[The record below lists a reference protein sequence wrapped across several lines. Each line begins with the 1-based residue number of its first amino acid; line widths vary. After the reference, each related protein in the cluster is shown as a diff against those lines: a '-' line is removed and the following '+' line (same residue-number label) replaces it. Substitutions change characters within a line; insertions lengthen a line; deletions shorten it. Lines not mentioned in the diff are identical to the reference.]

1 MEKCLYLFSRE
12 DILQDWCMVI
22 RNICKGFMKPEDKIL
37 VIEANRTGMLYLRDF
52 WNYRELFFTLAWRDI
67 VVRYKQTIVGILWT
81 ILRPLATMIVFTVV
95 FGKIAKLPSDAG
107 VPYVLMVF
115 GGMLPWQFI
124 SSTITTGSDALVGN
138 HALISKV
145 YFPRMII
152 PTARIIMSL
161 VELLINAVLFALLF
175 IWYGY
180 APSWHIVFLPL
191 FLFLAVLLAL
201 GVTYFISSLN
211 VKYRDFQYVVPF
223 IVQFGLYISPIG
235 FSSSV
240 VPEKWRLIYALNPVV
255 GIVDGIRWSLFNS
268 PLLPETVISAAVISV
283 LFFLFGIWFFR
294 KLESEFADF
303 I

>member
-1 MEKCLYLFSRE
+1 
-12 DILQDWCMVI
+12 
-22 RNICKGFMKPEDKIL
+22 MKPEEKVL

-81 ILRPLATMIVFTVV
+81 VLRPLATMIIFTVV

-107 VPYVLMVF
+107 VPCVLMVF

-124 SSTITTGSDALVGN
+124 SGTITTGSDALVGN
-138 HALISKV
+138 QALISKV

-152 PTARIIMSL
+152 PTARIIMAL
-161 VELLINAVLFALLF
+161 VELLINAVIFAVLFAWF
-175 IWYGY
+175 RYV
-180 APSWHIVFLPL
+180 PSWHIVFLPL
-191 FLFLAVLLAL
+191 FLVMAVLLAL
-201 GVTYFISSLN
+201 GTTYFISSLN

-223 IVQFGLYISPIG
+223 LVQLGLYISPIG

-240 VPEKWRLIYALNPVV
+240 VPEKWRLIYACNPVV
-255 GIVDGIRWSLFNS
+255 GIVDGVRWCLFDS
-268 PLLPETVISAAVISV
+268 PLMTESVIAAAVISV
-283 LFFLFGIWFFR
+283 LIFLFGIWFFR
-294 KLESEFADF
+294 KMESEFADF

>member
-1 MEKCLYLFSRE
+1 
-12 DILQDWCMVI
+12 
-22 RNICKGFMKPEDKIL
+22 MKPEDKIL

-81 ILRPLATMIVFTVV
+81 ILRPLATMIIFTFV

-124 SSTITTGSDALVGN
+124 SGTITLGSDALVGN
-138 HALISKV
+138 RGLISKV
-145 YFPRMII
+145 YFPRIII
-152 PTARIIMSL
+152 PTARTITAL
-161 VELLINAVLFALLF
+161 VELLINALLFMLLF
-175 IWYGY
+175 IWYFY
-180 APSWHIVFLPL
+180 VPSWHIVFLPL
-191 FLFLAVLLAL
+191 FLLMAVLLAL
-201 GVTYFISSLN
+201 GTTYFISSLN

-223 IVQFGLYISPIG
+223 IVQLGLYISPIG

-240 VPEKWRLIYALNPVV
+240 VPEKWRLLYACNPVV
-255 GIVDGIRWSLFNS
+255 GIVDGIRWCLFNS
-268 PLLPETVISAAVISV
+268 PLMTESVIAAAMISI
-283 LFFLFGIWFFR
+283 LIFLFGVWFFR
-294 KLESEFADF
+294 KTESEFADF

>member
-1 MEKCLYLFSRE
+1 
-12 DILQDWCMVI
+12 
-22 RNICKGFMKPEDKIL
+22 MKPEEKIL

-81 ILRPLATMIVFTVV
+81 VLRPLATMTIFTVV

-115 GGMLPWQFI
+115 AGMLPWQFI
-124 SSTITTGSDALVGN
+124 SGTITTGSDALVGN
-138 HALISKV
+138 QALISKV

-152 PTARIIMSL
+152 PTARIIMAL
-161 VELLINAVLFALLF
+161 VELMINSVIFAFLFAWF
-175 IWYGY
+175 RYV
-180 APSWHIVFLPL
+180 PSWHIVFLPL
-191 FLFLAVLLAL
+191 FLIMAVLLAL

-223 IVQFGLYISPIG
+223 FVQFGLYISPIG

-240 VPEKWRLIYALNPVV
+240 VPEKWRQLYACNPVV
-255 GIVDGIRWSLFNS
+255 GIVDGVRWCLFNS
-268 PLLPETVISAAVISV
+268 SLMVESVVSAAVISV
-283 LFFLFGIWFFR
+283 LLFWFGIWFFR
-294 KLESEFADF
+294 KMECQFADF

>member
-1 MEKCLYLFSRE
+1 
-12 DILQDWCMVI
+12 
-22 RNICKGFMKPEDKIL
+22 MKPEENIL

-81 ILRPLATMIVFTVV
+81 VLRPMATMAVFTVV

-115 GGMLPWQFI
+115 AGMLPWQFI
-124 SSTITTGSDALVGN
+124 SGTITTGSDALVGN
-138 HALISKV
+138 QGLISKV

-152 PTARIIMSL
+152 PTARIIMAL
-161 VELLINAVLFALLF
+161 VELLINSVIFAVLFVWF
-175 IWYGY
+175 RCI
-180 APSWHIVFLPL
+180 PSWHVVFLPL
-191 FLFLAVLLAL
+191 FLLMAILLSL
-201 GVTYFISSLN
+201 GVTYFICSLN
-211 VKYRDFQYVVPF
+211 VKYRDFQYVIPF

-240 VPEKWRLIYALNPVV
+240 VPEQWRLLYACNPVV
-255 GIVDGIRWSLFNS
+255 GIVDGVRWCLFNS
-268 PLLPETVISAAVISV
+268 PLMPEAVISASVISV

-294 KLESEFADF
+294 KMESEFADF

>member
-1 MEKCLYLFSRE
+1 
-12 DILQDWCMVI
+12 
-22 RNICKGFMKPEDKIL
+22 MKPEDKIL
-37 VIEANRTGMLYLRDF
+37 VIEANRTGLLYLRDF

-152 PTARIIMSL
+152 PTARIIMAL
-161 VELLINAVLFALLF
+161 VELLINAVLFGILF
-175 IWYGY
+175 AFYRY
-180 APSWHIVFLPL
+180 VPSWHIVFLPL

-240 VPEKWRLIYALNPVV
+240 VPEKWRLIYALNPVA
-255 GIVDGIRWSLFNS
+255 GIVDGIRWCLFNS

-283 LFFLFGIWFFR
+283 LFAPRFVVERETAQTGN
-294 KLESEFADF
+294 
-303 I
+303 

>member
-1 MEKCLYLFSRE
+1 
-12 DILQDWCMVI
+12 
-22 RNICKGFMKPEDKIL
+22 MKPEEKIL

-67 VVRYKQTIVGILWT
+67 IVRYKQTIVGILWT
-81 ILRPLATMIVFTVV
+81 ILRPVATMAIFTIV

-124 SSTITTGSDALVGN
+124 SGTITTGSDALVGN
-138 HALISKV
+138 QALISKV
-145 YFPRMII
+145 YFPRIII
-152 PTARIIMSL
+152 PTARIIMAL
-161 VELLINAVLFALLF
+161 VELLINSVIFAVLF
-175 IWYGY
+175 IWFGY
-180 APSWHIVFLPL
+180 LPHWQIVFLPL
-191 FLFLAVLLAL
+191 FLLLAVLLAL
-201 GVTYFISSLN
+201 GATYFISSLN

-223 IVQFGLYISPIG
+223 IVQLGLYISPIG

-240 VPEKWRLIYALNPVV
+240 VPEQWRLLYACNPVV
-255 GIVDGIRWSLFNS
+255 GIVDGVRWCLFNS
-268 PLLPETVISAAVISV
+268 PLMPEAVISAAVISV

-294 KLESEFADF
+294 RMEYEFADF

>member
-1 MEKCLYLFSRE
+1 MRPEEK
-12 DILQDWCMVI
+12 V
-22 RNICKGFMKPEDKIL
+22 L

-81 ILRPLATMIVFTVV
+81 ILRPVATMSVFTVV

-115 GGMLPWQFI
+115 AGMLPWQFI
-124 SSTITTGSDALVGN
+124 SGTITTGSDALVGN
-138 HALISKV
+138 QALISKV

-152 PTARIIMSL
+152 PTARIIMAL
-161 VELLINAVLFALLF
+161 VEFLINAVIFAVLFAWF
-175 IWYGY
+175 RYV
-180 APSWHIVFLPL
+180 PSWQIVFLPL
-191 FLFLAVLLAL
+191 FLFMGILLAL

-223 IVQFGLYISPIG
+223 FVQFGLYVSPIG

-240 VPEKWRLIYALNPVV
+240 VPEKWRLLYACNPVV
-255 GIVDGIRWSLFNS
+255 GIVDGVRWCLFNS
-268 PLLPETVISAAVISV
+268 SLMAESVVSAAVISV
-283 LFFLFGIWFFR
+283 AFFLFGIWFFR
-294 KLESEFADF
+294 KMEYQFADF

>member
-1 MEKCLYLFSRE
+1 
-12 DILQDWCMVI
+12 
-22 RNICKGFMKPEDKIL
+22 MKPEDKIL
-37 VIEANRTGMLYLRDF
+37 VIEANRTGLLYLRDF

-152 PTARIIMSL
+152 PTARIIMAL
-161 VELLINAVLFALLF
+161 VELLINAVLFGILF
-175 IWYGY
+175 AFYRY
-180 APSWHIVFLPL
+180 VPSWHIVFLPL

-255 GIVDGIRWSLFNS
+255 GIVDGIRWCLFNS

>member
-1 MEKCLYLFSRE
+1 
-12 DILQDWCMVI
+12 
-22 RNICKGFMKPEDKIL
+22 MKPEDKRL

-152 PTARIIMSL
+152 PTARIIMAL
-161 VELLINAVLFALLF
+161 VELLINAVLFGILF
-175 IWYGY
+175 AFYRY
-180 APSWHIVFLPL
+180 VPSWHIVFLPL

-255 GIVDGIRWSLFNS
+255 GIVDGIRWCLFNS

>member
-1 MEKCLYLFSRE
+1 M
-12 DILQDWCMVI
+12 
-22 RNICKGFMKPEDKIL
+22 

-67 VVRYKQTIVGILWT
+67 IVRYKQTIVGILWT
-81 ILRPLATMIVFTVV
+81 FLRPVATMLVFTVV

-115 GGMLPWQFI
+115 AGMLPWQFI
-124 SSTITTGSDALVGN
+124 SGTITTGSDALVGN
-138 HALISKV
+138 QALISKV
-145 YFPRMII
+145 YFPRIII
-152 PTARIIMSL
+152 PTARIIMAL
-161 VELLINAVLFALLF
+161 VELLINSAIFAILF

-180 APSWHIVFLPL
+180 LPHWQIVFLPL
-191 FLFLAVLLAL
+191 FLLLAVLLAL
-201 GVTYFISSLN
+201 GATYFISSLN

-240 VPEKWRLIYALNPVV
+240 VPENWRLLYACNPVV
-255 GIVDGIRWSLFNS
+255 GIVDGIRWCLFQS
-268 PLLPETVISAAVISV
+268 PLMPESVICSSV
-283 LFFLFGIWFFR
+283 VSILIFLFGFLFFR
-294 KLESEFADF
+294 KMEREFADF

>member
-1 MEKCLYLFSRE
+1 MESGKR
-12 DILQDWCMVI
+12 
-22 RNICKGFMKPEDKIL
+22 IL

-81 ILRPLATMIVFTVV
+81 VLRPLATMAVFTVI
-95 FGKIAKLPSDAG
+95 FGKIANLPSDEG

-124 SSTITTGSDALVGN
+124 SSTVTTGSDALVGN
-138 HALISKV
+138 QALISKV

-152 PTARIIMSL
+152 PTARIIMAL
-161 VELLINAVLFALLF
+161 VELLINAVLFAALF
-175 IWYGY
+175 AWYRY
-180 APSWHIVFLPL
+180 VPSWQIVFLPL

-201 GVTYFISSLN
+201 GSTYFISALN

-223 IVQFGLYISPIG
+223 VVQLGLYISPIG
-235 FSSSV
+235 FSSAV
-240 VPEKWRLIYALNPVV
+240 VPEKWRMLYACNPVV
-255 GIVDGIRWSLFNS
+255 GIVDGIRWCLFNS
-268 PLLPETVISAAVISV
+268 PLMTQSVISAAVISV
-283 LFFLFGIWFFR
+283 LIFLFGIWFFR
-294 KLESEFADF
+294 RMEYEFADF

>member
-1 MEKCLYLFSRE
+1 
-12 DILQDWCMVI
+12 
-22 RNICKGFMKPEDKIL
+22 MKPKENLL

-67 VVRYKQTIVGILWT
+67 IVRYKQTIVGVLWT
-81 ILRPLATMIVFTVV
+81 VLRPVATMAVFTVV

-115 GGMLPWQFI
+115 AGMLPWQFI
-124 SSTITTGSDALVGN
+124 SGTITTGSDALVGN
-138 HALISKV
+138 QALISKV

-152 PTARIIMSL
+152 PTARIIMAL
-161 VELLINAVLFALLF
+161 VELLINSAIFAFLFVWF
-175 IWYGY
+175 RYI
-180 APSWHIVFLPL
+180 PSWHIVFLPL
-191 FLFLAVLLAL
+191 FLLMAVLLAL
-201 GVTYFISSLN
+201 GATYFISSLN

-240 VPEKWRLIYALNPVV
+240 VPEKWRLLYACNPVV
-255 GIVDGIRWSLFNS
+255 GIVDGVRWCLFES
-268 PLLPETVISAAVISV
+268 PLMTESVISAAVVSV
-283 LFFLFGIWFFR
+283 LFFLFGICFFR
-294 KLESEFADF
+294 KMESEFADF

>member
-1 MEKCLYLFSRE
+1 
-12 DILQDWCMVI
+12 
-22 RNICKGFMKPEDKIL
+22 MKPEDKIL

-67 VVRYKQTIVGILWT
+67 IVRYKQTIVGVLWT
-81 ILRPLATMIVFTVV
+81 ILRPVATMVVFTVV

-115 GGMLPWQFI
+115 AGMLPWQFI
-124 SSTITTGSDALVGN
+124 SGTITTGSDALVGN
-138 HALISKV
+138 QALISKV

-152 PTARIIMSL
+152 PTARIIMAL
-161 VELLINAVLFALLF
+161 VELLINSAIFAVLFVWF
-175 IWYGY
+175 HYI
-180 APSWHIVFLPL
+180 PSWHIVFLPL
-191 FLFLAVLLAL
+191 FLLIAVLLAL
-201 GVTYFISSLN
+201 GVTYFICSLN

-240 VPEKWRLIYALNPVV
+240 VPEKWRFLYACNPVV
-255 GIVDGIRWSLFNS
+255 GIVDGVRWCLFDS
-268 PLLPETVISAAVISV
+268 PLMPESVICAATVSV
-283 LFFLFGIWFFR
+283 LFFGFGIWFFR
-294 KLESEFADF
+294 KMESEFADF

>member
-1 MEKCLYLFSRE
+1 MRPEEK
-12 DILQDWCMVI
+12 V
-22 RNICKGFMKPEDKIL
+22 L

-81 ILRPLATMIVFTVV
+81 ILRPLATMVIFTFV

-124 SSTITTGSDALVGN
+124 SGTITTGCDALVGN
-138 HALISKV
+138 QALISKV
-145 YFPRMII
+145 YFPRIII
-152 PTARIIMSL
+152 PTARIIMAL
-161 VELLINAVLFALLF
+161 VELLINAVLFAVLF
-175 IWYGY
+175 AWFRYV
-180 APSWHIVFLPL
+180 PSWHIVFLPV
-191 FLFLAVLLAL
+191 FLLMAVLLAL

-223 IVQFGLYISPIG
+223 IVQLGLYISPIG

-240 VPEKWRLIYALNPVV
+240 VPEKWRQIYALNPVV
-255 GIVDGIRWSLFNS
+255 GIVDGIRWCLFES
-268 PLLPETVISAAVISV
+268 PLMTEAVTAAAVISI
-283 LFFLFGIWFFR
+283 LFFLFGVWFFR
-294 KLESEFADF
+294 KMETEFADF

>member
-1 MEKCLYLFSRE
+1 MRPEEK
-12 DILQDWCMVI
+12 V
-22 RNICKGFMKPEDKIL
+22 L

-67 VVRYKQTIVGILWT
+67 VVRYKQTIIGVLWT
-81 ILRPLATMIVFTVV
+81 ILRPLATMVIFTVV

-115 GGMLPWQFI
+115 AGMLPWQFI
-124 SSTITTGSDALVGN
+124 SGTITTGCDALVGN
-138 HALISKV
+138 AALISKV

-161 VELLINAVLFALLF
+161 VELLINAVLFAFLF
-175 IWYGY
+175 IWFGY
-180 APSWHIVFLPL
+180 VPSWNIIFLPL
-191 FLFLAVLLAL
+191 FLIMAVLLAL

-223 IVQFGLYISPIG
+223 LVQLGLYISPIG

-240 VPEKWRLIYALNPVV
+240 VPEKWRMFYVFNPVV
-255 GIVDGIRWSLFNS
+255 GIVDGVRWCLFNS
-268 PLLPETVISAAVISV
+268 PLMTEAVICAVIISV

-294 KLESEFADF
+294 KVESGFADF

>member
-1 MEKCLYLFSRE
+1 
-12 DILQDWCMVI
+12 
-22 RNICKGFMKPEDKIL
+22 MKPEDKIL
-37 VIEANRTGMLYLRDF
+37 VIEANRTGLLYLRDF

-152 PTARIIMSL
+152 PTARIIMAL
-161 VELLINAVLFALLF
+161 VELLINAVLFGILF
-175 IWYGY
+175 AFYRY
-180 APSWHIVFLPL
+180 VPSWHIVFLPL

-201 GVTYFISSLN
+201 GVTYFTSSLN

-240 VPEKWRLIYALNPVV
+240 VPEKWRLIYALNPVA
-255 GIVDGIRWSLFNS
+255 GIVDGIRWCLFNS

>member
-1 MEKCLYLFSRE
+1 
-12 DILQDWCMVI
+12 
-22 RNICKGFMKPEDKIL
+22 MKPEEKIL

-67 VVRYKQTIVGILWT
+67 IVRYKQTIVGILWT
-81 ILRPLATMIVFTVV
+81 ILRPVATMAIFTIV

-124 SSTITTGSDALVGN
+124 SGTITTGSDALVGN
-138 HALISKV
+138 QALISKV
-145 YFPRMII
+145 YFPRIII
-152 PTARIIMSL
+152 PTARIIMAL
-161 VELLINAVLFALLF
+161 VELLINSVIFAVLF
-175 IWYGY
+175 IWFGY
-180 APSWHIVFLPL
+180 LPHWQIVFLPL
-191 FLFLAVLLAL
+191 FLLLAVLLAL
-201 GVTYFISSLN
+201 GATYFISSLN

-223 IVQFGLYISPIG
+223 VVQLGLYISPIG

-240 VPEKWRLIYALNPVV
+240 VPEQWRLLYACNPVV
-255 GIVDGIRWSLFNS
+255 GIVDGVRWCLFNS
-268 PLLPETVISAAVISV
+268 PLMPEAVISAAVISV

-294 KLESEFADF
+294 RMEYEFADF

>member
-1 MEKCLYLFSRE
+1 
-12 DILQDWCMVI
+12 
-22 RNICKGFMKPEDKIL
+22 MKPEDKIL
-37 VIEANRTGMLYLRDF
+37 VIEANRTGLLYLRDF

-152 PTARIIMSL
+152 PTARIIMAL
-161 VELLINAVLFALLF
+161 VELLINAVLFGILF
-175 IWYGY
+175 AFYRY
-180 APSWHIVFLPL
+180 VPSWHIVFLPL

-240 VPEKWRLIYALNPVV
+240 VPEKWRLIYALNPVA
-255 GIVDGIRWSLFNS
+255 GIVDGIRWCLFNS

>member
-1 MEKCLYLFSRE
+1 
-12 DILQDWCMVI
+12 
-22 RNICKGFMKPEDKIL
+22 MKPEEKLL

-67 VVRYKQTIVGILWT
+67 IVRYKQTIVGVLWT
-81 ILRPLATMIVFTVV
+81 ILRPVATMVVFTVV

-115 GGMLPWQFI
+115 AGMLPWQFI
-124 SSTITTGSDALVGN
+124 SGTITTGSDALVGN
-138 HALISKV
+138 QALISKV

-152 PTARIIMSL
+152 PTARIIMAL
-161 VELLINAVLFALLF
+161 VELLINSAIFAVLFVWF
-175 IWYGY
+175 HYI
-180 APSWHIVFLPL
+180 PSWHIVFLPL
-191 FLFLAVLLAL
+191 FLLIAVLLAL
-201 GVTYFISSLN
+201 GVTYFICSLN

-240 VPEKWRLIYALNPVV
+240 VPEKWRFLYACNPVV
-255 GIVDGIRWSLFNS
+255 GIVDGVRWCLFDS
-268 PLLPETVISAAVISV
+268 PLMPESVICAATVSV
-283 LFFLFGIWFFR
+283 LFFGFGIWFFR
-294 KLESEFADF
+294 KMESEFADF